1 MCFSL
6 FCFFFVHTQPRIQ
19 INLAEKEKKTTTT
32 TKKMEENGG
41 GGDRKRKVDSIE
53 EEVMVRNWHVP
64 QFKGH
69 EGGYE
74 YMVLA
79 PNTRPILMNKNPTFM
94 SRYIKEE
101 NRVYDA
107 RLIDYES
114 VIFSVYRV
122 EYTEEQIATGLMLFN
137 DSIVEIA
144 KNASKLKVNRSSAQV
159 SVGAIFILKA
169 TRKER
174 FTAEYMRI
182 FDTIMLDSLN
192 KASLQWM
199 DLLGAMF
206 QL

>member
-1 MCFSL
+1 
-6 FCFFFVHTQPRIQ
+6 
-19 INLAEKEKKTTTT
+19 
-32 TKKMEENGG
+32 
-41 GGDRKRKVDSIE
+41 
-53 EEVMVRNWHVP
+53 
-64 QFKGH
+64 
-69 EGGYE
+69 
-74 YMVLA
+74 
-79 PNTRPILMNKNPTFM
+79 MNKNPTFM

-159 SVGAIFILKA
+159 SAGAIFILKA

-174 FTAEYMRI
+174 FTAEYMRM
-182 FDTIMLDSLN
+182 FDIIMLDSLN